1 MTAYSIEMTFHVN
14 AAPDEVFELLT
25 NQEKVAQWGGG
36 KAIVEPKVGGKFEM
50 FDGWVRGKVL
60 DFKPGKS
67 LSYSWR
73 PDDFHKEWEDSVVS
87 YQFAPAKE
95 EGTNVKLNHHKLPNN
110 AQAKNHEHGW
120 NDQVFGPI
128 NDFLLQA
135 VK

>member
-1 MTAYSIEMTFHVN
+1 
-14 AAPDEVFELLT
+14 
-25 NQEKVAQWGGG
+25 
-36 KAIVEPKVGGKFEM
+36 
-50 FDGWVRGKVL
+50 VL

>member
-95 EGTNVKLNHHKLPNN
+95 EGTNVKLNH
-110 AQAKNHEHGW
+110 
-120 NDQVFGPI
+120 
-128 NDFLLQA
+128 
-135 VK
+135 